1 MSRLSRPNAFHGLPS
16 WFCSSR
22 LTELACKFCS
32 GSLHATDPS
41 YKLPTSHRKNI
52 KQMRNGYYIHNLQC
66 GSFSSARGSASGN
79 LVIPPAFWHFGL
91 FGNQKC
97 LLVLAVTHQPVWLL
111 YLILLDHSGFVLS
124 FSILHVHPTPS
135 IIILFRLTG
144 SHIMNIFAAQQ
155 SHLAEWMPEW
165 YFPQCHD
172 ILCKI

>member
-91 FGNQKC
+91 FGNQKMPACPGCNTSTC
-97 LLVLAVTHQPVWLL
+97 LTFVPYFVRPFRLCTVIL
-111 YLILLDHSGFVLS
+111 YLACSAHIQHY
-124 FSILHVHPTPS
+124 HPLQTDWEP
-135 IIILFRLTG
+135 
-144 SHIMNIFAAQQ
+144 HHE
-155 SHLAEWMPEW
+155 HLCCPTEP
-165 YFPQCHD
+165 
-172 ILCKI
+172 LC